1 MGRNFWL
8 QYLVSLSDRLHIVSL
23 IVAFFFWIIGVP
35 VMAVSFEGT
44 LSDIVIIIAG
54 ISTTVFSTVCPTS
67 LIIERYLTCSPNYAK
82 TTWICDVLHSLHLFA
97 ILQVIAGGLVYLREL
112 LSDEPLPFALVPE
125 VLGIIGI
132 LILLFCPS
140 DDHVKF

>member
-1 MGRNFWL
+1 
-8 QYLVSLSDRLHIVSL
+8 
-23 IVAFFFWIIGVP
+23 
-35 VMAVSFEGT
+35 MAVSFEGT